1 MDKKSKKGIMK
12 NALDKIKLVD
22 AGVKNEYPVG
32 SCVQEPSGTK
42 EKLYYPNLFLSS
54 KEAPMLVGSEVE
66 DEITLIV
73 KAKITSHSL
82 NERANK
88 KNEHFD
94 LEIREIGVVSTNK
107 SKKD

>member
-22 AGVKNEYPVG
+22 AGVKNEYPDAPVM
-32 SCVQEPSGTK
+32 QGTDSKK
-42 EKLYYPNLFLSS
+42 EMHYPNLFLSS

-66 DEITLIV
+66 DEIILIV
-73 KAKITSHSL
+73 KTKVCSHSL

-94 LEIREIGVVSTNK
+94 LEIRKIGVVSTNK
-107 SKKD
+107 NKKD